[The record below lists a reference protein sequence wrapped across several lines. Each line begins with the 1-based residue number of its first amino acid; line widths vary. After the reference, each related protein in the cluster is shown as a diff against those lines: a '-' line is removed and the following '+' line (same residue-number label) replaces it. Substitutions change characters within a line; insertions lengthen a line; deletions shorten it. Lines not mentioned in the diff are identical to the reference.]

1 MKKTDTNL
9 KQIAYE
15 TIKQKIIQYEY
26 RPGDILSEMM
36 LMEEIDASRTP
47 IREALNML
55 AQEQLIQIIPKK
67 GIIVL
72 PLTMKEIAMTF
83 EARMLMEPYII
94 ETYSKYIDMEK
105 LHELETKTETIL
117 NQEIHEQKDSI
128 VFCTIDDKLHR
139 TIANACRNK
148 YLNMNLSQIYDQN
161 MRIRILGEQNIW
173 ERHKV
178 AAREHLELIRYIE
191 SGDIPSAVAAIRVHL
206 IHSKEAAFSSFLM

>member
-1 MKKTDTNL
+1 
-9 KQIAYE
+9 
-15 TIKQKIIQYEY
+15 
-26 RPGDILSEMM
+26 
-36 LMEEIDASRTP
+36 
-47 IREALNML
+47 
-55 AQEQLIQIIPKK
+55 
-67 GIIVL
+67 
-72 PLTMKEIAMTF
+72 
-83 EARMLMEPYII
+83 
-94 ETYSKYIDMEK
+94 MEK

-117 NQEIHEQKDSI
+117 NQEIHKQKDSI
-128 VFCTIDDKLHR
+128 VFCTIDDELHR